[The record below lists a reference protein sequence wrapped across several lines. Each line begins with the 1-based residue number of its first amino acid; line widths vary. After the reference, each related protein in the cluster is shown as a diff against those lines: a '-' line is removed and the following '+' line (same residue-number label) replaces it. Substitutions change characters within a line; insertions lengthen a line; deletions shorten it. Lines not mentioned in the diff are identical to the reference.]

1 MGLFGNNKLK
11 GYNMLN
17 TVTINTLNIEDFMS
31 SFGITRLETQKD
43 EGLLSKES
51 CKQRILDLI
60 TLNIK
65 NFRDN
70 SWNKSNQMNK
80 LLIDLD
86 EKKNI
91 SVFSVRLGGKRIYR
105 CSCPLFPTDQK
116 IAFLTK
122 FYEAVSKGILD
133 TQIET
138 FCENEVK
145 LKEERRKANN
155 KKKQDLRNERKLALL
170 KAWEAEKQANEEAM
184 KHLPQVA

>member
-1 MGLFGNNKLK
+1 MVE
-11 GYNMLN
+11 
-17 TVTINTLNIEDFMS
+17 TATINTLNIEDFMS

-43 EGLLSKES
+43 EGLLSKGS

-70 SWNKSNQMNK
+70 SWDKSNQMNK

-86 EKKNI
+86 EKKNT

-105 CSCPLFPTDQK
+105 CSCQLLPLDQK

-145 LKEERRKANN
+145 RKKENKEKNNQKKRAEREEDRLKKAA
-155 KKKQDLRNERKLALL
+155 KLL
-170 KAWEAEKQANEEAM
+170 AEKQAKEEAA
-184 KHLPQVA
+184 KHLPQV

>member
-1 MGLFGNNKLK
+1 
-11 GYNMLN
+11 
-17 TVTINTLNIEDFMS
+17 MS

-43 EGLLSKES
+43 EGLLSKGS

-70 SWNKSNQMNK
+70 SWDKSNQMNK

-86 EKKNI
+86 EKKNT

-105 CSCPLFPTDQK
+105 CSCQLLPTDQK
-116 IAFLTK
+116 IAFLTR

-133 TQIET
+133 TQIEN

-145 LKEERRKANN
+145 RKADMRKKNNEKKKNKREEERLNKAT
-155 KKKQDLRNERKLALL
+155 QLLA
-170 KAWEAEKQANEEAM
+170 EAKANEEAM

>member
-1 MGLFGNNKLK
+1 
-11 GYNMLN
+11 MLN
-17 TVTINTLNIEDFMS
+17 TTINTLNIEDFMS

-60 TLNIK
+60 TMNIK

-70 SWNKSNQMNK
+70 SWDKSNQMNK

-116 IAFLTK
+116 IAFLSK

-133 TQIET
+133 TQIEN

-145 LKEERRKANN
+145 RKADMRKKNNEKKKNKREEERLNKAA
-155 KKKQDLRNERKLALL
+155 QLLA
-170 KAWEAEKQANEEAM
+170 EAKANEEAM
-184 KHLPQVA
+184 KHLPKVN

>member
-1 MGLFGNNKLK
+1 
-11 GYNMLN
+11 MLE
-17 TVTINTLNIEDFMS
+17 TATINTLNIEDFMS

-43 EGLLSKES
+43 EGLLSKGS

-60 TLNIK
+60 TMNIK

-70 SWNKSNQMNK
+70 SWDKSNQMNK

-133 TQIET
+133 TQIEN

-145 LKEERRKANN
+145 RKADMRKKNNEKKKNKREEERLNKAA
-155 KKKQDLRNERKLALL
+155 QLLA
-170 KAWEAEKQANEEAM
+170 EAKANEEAM
-184 KHLPQVA
+184 KHLPKVN

>member
-1 MGLFGNNKLK
+1 
-11 GYNMLN
+11 MLE
-17 TVTINTLNIEDFMS
+17 TATINTLNIEDFMS

-43 EGLLSKES
+43 EGLLSKGS

-60 TLNIK
+60 TMNIK

-70 SWNKSNQMNK
+70 SWDKSNQMNK

-145 LKEERRKANN
+145 RKEIMRKKHNE
-155 KKKQDLRNERKLALL
+155 KKKDKREKEKLEKAAQLL
-170 KAWEAEKQANEEAM
+170 AEAKANEEVM
-184 KHLPQVA
+184 KHQPKID